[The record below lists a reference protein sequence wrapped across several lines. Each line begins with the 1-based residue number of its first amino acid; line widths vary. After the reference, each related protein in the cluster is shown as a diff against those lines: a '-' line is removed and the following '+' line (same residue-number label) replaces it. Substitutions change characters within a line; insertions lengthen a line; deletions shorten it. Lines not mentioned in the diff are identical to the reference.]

1 MSVPE
6 CEVVRE
12 QIPLHMSEQLT
23 PEEVR
28 GLELHVSTCAAC
40 EAELGLAGVLF
51 ATRPV
56 PPAGLSG
63 RIQDAVRYDKRSVRR
78 PWWGLTAAAVAALAL
93 GIGFAG
99 DDPSFTDPIVPEYAY
114 EMEEQGLWLAD
125 DGLVAGAPSLQEL
138 TDEAL
143 AQLLEELSVGS
154 AGGSA

>member
-99 DDPSFTDPIVPEYAY
+99 DGPSFTDPIVPEYAY
-114 EMEEQGLWLAD
+114 EMEEQGLWLAE
-125 DGLVAGAPSLQEL
+125 DGLVAGAPSLEGL

>member
-1 MSVPE
+1 M
-6 CEVVRE
+6 
-12 QIPLHMSEQLT
+12 
-23 PEEVR
+23 
-28 GLELHVSTCAAC
+28 
-40 EAELGLAGVLF
+40 GLAGVLF

-78 PWWGLTAAAVAALAL
+78 PWCGLTAAAVAALAL

-125 DGLVAGAPSLQEL
+125 DGLVAGAPSLEEL

-154 AGGSA
+154 AGGAA

>member
-6 CEVVRE
+6 CEIVRE

-23 PEEVR
+23 PEEVT
-28 GLELHVSTCAAC
+28 GLELHVSTCTAC

-99 DDPSFTDPIVPEYAY
+99 DDPSFPDPIVPEYAY

-125 DGLVAGAPSLQEL
+125 DGLVAGAPSLEEL

-154 AGGSA
+154 AGGAA